1 MTVPAAYGR
10 RLIPNIVDERARVNP
25 EQIVYSLSFAST
37 STSLDLED
45 TASYGNANS
54 VQGSPHH
61 VSQQFRDVSAR
72 TFANAVD
79 RVAWWL
85 ESKLG
90 KGSSFPS
97 IGWIGPRRSLL
108 PKQNS
113 EDALAESAIDDIR
126 YALVTLG
133 CIKAGYKV
141 RIILSS
147 LPQVT
152 TLVTDLLG
160 CYNLS
165 AK

>member
-37 STSLDLED
+37 STPLDLKD
-45 TASYGNANS
+45 TSSCGNAKS
-54 VQGSPHH
+54 VPGSPHH

-72 TFANAVD
+72 TFARAVD

-85 ESKLG
+85 DSELG

-97 IGWIGPRRSLL
+97 IGYIGPRKSLL
-108 PKQNS
+108 PKPGP

-141 RIILSS
+141 RILLSS
-147 LPQVT
+147 L
-152 TLVTDLLG
+152 L
-160 CYNLS
+160 
-165 AK
+165 